1 MSEFEEFHPDSIRN
15 DTDSKTLSRLSMYRT
30 KDRDLVIL
38 LSALQT
44 ACKLT
49 ARSVRKAG
57 IAGLYGHAG
66 SENATG
72 DDQKKLDVLSND
84 MFVNALY
91 NSHACC
97 VLVSEENEQP
107 IIVEENMAGKYCV
120 AFDPLDGSSNIDC
133 NVSTGTI
140 FSVWEKVS
148 EGPATEADILRPG
161 SEMVCAGYCAYGSAT
176 ELVLTYGHGV
186 ERFTL
191 DPSIGEFILTAEKM
205 TIPEVAKTIYS
216 INEGNYLTWDA
227 PMQRAVDDFKQR
239 KPAPYTA
246 RYVGSMVSD
255 VHRTLMYGGIYMY
268 PADAKKGNGKL
279 RILYEGF
286 PMAMIMEQAG
296 GMAST
301 GPFRGEIKRILDVQP
316 LGIHDKCPVLIGCTR
331 DVERVLSYY
340 A

>member
-1 MSEFEEFHPDSIRN
+1 MAMMKTRDS
-15 DTDSKTLSRLSMYRT
+15 
-30 KDRDLVIL
+30 DLVL
-38 LSALQT
+38 LLGALCT

-57 IAGLYGHAG
+57 IAGLYGVAG
-66 SENATG
+66 SANATG

-97 VLVSEENEQP
+97 VLVSEECEDP
-107 IIVEENMAGKYCV
+107 LIVPPEMAGKYCV

-140 FSVWEKVS
+140 FSVWEKKS
-148 EGPATEADILRPG
+148 TGNATVQDILRPG

-176 ELVLTYGHGV
+176 ELVITYGFGV
-186 ERFTL
+186 ERYTL
-191 DPSIGEFILTAEKM
+191 DPSIGEFILTASDMKL
-205 TIPEVAKTIYS
+205 PEVQKTIYS

-227 PMQRAVDDFKQR
+227 NMQKAVDDFKQA
-239 KPAPYTA
+239 KPKPYTA

-255 VHRTLMYGGIYMY
+255 VHRTLMYGGIYLY
-268 PADAKKGNGKL
+268 PADAAKGNGKL

-296 GMAST
+296 GEAST
-301 GPFRGEIKRILDVQP
+301 GPFRGEIRRILDVVP
-316 LGIHDKCPVLIGCTR
+316 NSIHDKCPVLIGSAR
-331 DVERVLSYY
+331 DVQRVLAYY
-340 A
+340 K